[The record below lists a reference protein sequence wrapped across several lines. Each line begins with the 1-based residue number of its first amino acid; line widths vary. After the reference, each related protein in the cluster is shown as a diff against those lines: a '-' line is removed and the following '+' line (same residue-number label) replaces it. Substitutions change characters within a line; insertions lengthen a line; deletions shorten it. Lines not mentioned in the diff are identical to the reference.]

1 MEKSYH
7 SIPKKLSKS
16 ISNFRGM
23 SLMLIAAKTFNCVIG
38 IESDEFFHSY
48 VHFRQ
53 DLVEEKVALSK

>member
-1 MEKSYH
+1 
-7 SIPKKLSKS
+7 
-16 ISNFRGM
+16 
-23 SLMLIAAKTFNCVIG
+23 MLIAAKTFNCVIG